1 MKRFTEYLN
10 ESKLNE
16 LGAIG
21 VTLKSA
27 DIKENM
33 IGVTATSLT
42 TDLVILEL
50 NTPSLSGDQL
60 MILVKG
66 GLKTI
71 QPNGKGLK
79 LKF

>member
-1 MKRFTEYLN
+1 MKKFSDYLN
-10 ESKLNE
+10 ESKLEE

-27 DIKENM
+27 DIKDYM

-42 TDLVILEL
+42 TDSVILEL
-50 NTPSLSGDQL
+50 NVPSLSGDQL

>member
-1 MKRFTEYLN
+1 
-10 ESKLNE
+10 
-16 LGAIG
+16 
-21 VTLKSA
+21 
-27 DIKENM
+27 M
-33 IGVTATSLT
+33 IGITATSLT
-42 TDLVILEL
+42 TDSVILEL
-50 NTPSLSGDQL
+50 NVTSLSGDQL

>member
-1 MKRFTEYLN
+1 MKKFSEYLN
-10 ESKLNE
+10 ESKLDE

-27 DIKENM
+27 DIKDSM

-42 TDLVILEL
+42 TDSVILEL
-50 NTPSLSGDQL
+50 NVPSLSGDQL

>member
-1 MKRFTEYLN
+1 MKKFSDYLN
-10 ESKLNE
+10 ESKLDE

-42 TDLVILEL
+42 TDSVILEL
-50 NTPSLSGDQL
+50 NVPSLTGDQL

>member
-1 MKRFTEYLN
+1 MKRFSEYLN
-10 ESKLNE
+10 ENKLNE

-27 DIKENM
+27 DITDSM

-42 TDLVILEL
+42 TDSVILEL
-50 NTPSLSGDQL
+50 NTSSLSGDQL

>member
-1 MKRFTEYLN
+1 MKKFSEYLN
-10 ESKLNE
+10 ESKLDE

-21 VTLKSA
+21 VSLKSA
-27 DIKENM
+27 DIKDSM

-42 TDLVILEL
+42 TDSVILEL
-50 NTPSLSGDQL
+50 NVPSLSGDQL

>member
-1 MKRFTEYLN
+1 MKKFSEYLN
-10 ESKLNE
+10 ESKLDE

-27 DIKENM
+27 DIKDSM
-33 IGVTATSLT
+33 IGITATSLT
-42 TDLVILEL
+42 TDSVILEL
-50 NTPSLSGDQL
+50 NVPSLSGDQL

>member
-1 MKRFTEYLN
+1 MKKFSDYLN
-10 ESKLNE
+10 ESKLDE

-42 TDLVILEL
+42 TDSVILEL
-50 NTPSLSGDQL
+50 NIPFLTGDQL

>member
-1 MKRFTEYLN
+1 MKKFSDYLN

-27 DIKENM
+27 DITDSM
-33 IGVTATSLT
+33 IGITATSLT
-42 TDLVILEL
+42 TDSVILEL

-71 QPNGKGLK
+71 QPNGKELK

>member
-1 MKRFTEYLN
+1 MKRFSEYLN
-10 ESKLNE
+10 ESKLDE

-27 DIKENM
+27 DIKDSM
-33 IGVTATSLT
+33 IGITATSLT
-42 TDLVILEL
+42 TDSVILEL
-50 NTPSLSGDQL
+50 NVPSLSGDQL

>member
-1 MKRFTEYLN
+1 MKRFSEYLN

-27 DIKENM
+27 DITDSM

-42 TDLVILEL
+42 TDSVILEL
-50 NTPSLSGDQL
+50 NTSSLSGDQL

>member
-1 MKRFTEYLN
+1 MKKFSDYLN
-10 ESKLNE
+10 ESKLDE

-42 TDLVILEL
+42 TDSVILEL
-50 NTPSLSGDQL
+50 NIPALTGDQL

>member
-1 MKRFTEYLN
+1 MKKFSDYLN
-10 ESKLNE
+10 ESKLDE

-42 TDLVILEL
+42 TDSVILEL
-50 NTPSLSGDQL
+50 NVTSLSGDQL

-66 GLKTI
+66 GLKII

>member
-1 MKRFTEYLN
+1 MKRFSEYLN

-27 DIKENM
+27 DITDSM
-33 IGVTATSLT
+33 IGITATSLT
-42 TDLVILEL
+42 TDSVILEL

>member
-1 MKRFTEYLN
+1 MKFI
-10 ESKLNE
+10 KLDE

-42 TDLVILEL
+42 TDSVILEL
-50 NTPSLSGDQL
+50 NVPSLTGDQL